1 MRSNLLNRR
10 YEFLLRNRADTVQ
23 WSSSQFSVLQIPY
36 EVCELVPDVECV
48 NVLKRV
54 PELQCTPEIFE
65 DCNDVEKKVPYL
77 VPEEDCV
84 EITFDEC
91 QEVNEQ

>member
-1 MRSNLLNRR
+1 M
-10 YEFLLRNRADTVQ
+10 
-23 WSSSQFSVLQIPY
+23 
-36 EVCELVPDVECV
+36 CELVPDVECV

-84 EITFDEC
+84 EVTFDEC
-91 QEVNEQ
+91 QEVKKVSWSMFSMKTRHRFNPYINWEITAQSGAACRDNAPL